1 MKLLT
6 ETKDGCLMVDDVFI
20 DHDNIEWYQAG
31 KVSHDAMAAHALM
44 QAMVE
49 WEANLCLGGIDWVRK
64 RADEIMAG
72 WTGAGE

>member
-31 KVSHDAMAAHALM
+31 KVSVAA
-44 QAMVE
+44 
-49 WEANLCLGGIDWVRK
+49 LCREYLLERLGHVRK
-64 RADEIMAG
+64 PDGIRSG
-72 WTGAGE
+72 TR